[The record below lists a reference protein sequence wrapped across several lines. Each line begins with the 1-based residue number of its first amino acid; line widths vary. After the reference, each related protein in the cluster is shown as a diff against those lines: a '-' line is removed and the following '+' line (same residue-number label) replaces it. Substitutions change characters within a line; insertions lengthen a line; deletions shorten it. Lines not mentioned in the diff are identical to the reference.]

1 MNKLNYP
8 PRKNIQISVCIFG
21 KIVVSL
27 RAFGEWNKKGTF
39 RKAVL

>member
-1 MNKLNYP
+1 MLTFDAVALMCGL
-8 PRKNIQISVCIFG
+8 RICVFEG
-21 KIVVSL
+21 IVVTL